1 MDHDEGRV
9 PSHEDIECVLLSQ
22 ADIKGIV
29 KRMGEELAEDYRES
43 NPLFIAILRGAVV
56 FFADLIRA
64 VHCPMQIDF
73 MAVSSYGSAAKSSGV
88 VRILKDLDTPIE
100 GRDIVIVEDILDTG
114 ITLNYLIKNLES
126 RGPRSIEIAAFLVK
140 DVPGQR
146 SAVLPR
152 YVGAHVPDAF
162 VVGYGLDYD
171 ERYRNLPYLGV
182 LKPEVY
188 S

>member
-1 MDHDEGRV
+1 MDCQDGV
-9 PSHEDIECVLLSQ
+9 TACHEDIERVLLCE
-22 ADIKGIV
+22 ADILGIV
-29 KRMGEELAEDYRES
+29 ERMGAEITEDYRGQ
-43 NPLFIAILRGAVV
+43 NPLCIAILRGAVV

-64 VHCPMQIDF
+64 IECPMEIDF
-73 MAVSSYGSAAKSSGV
+73 MAVSSYGSAARSSGV

-126 RGPRSIEIAAFLVK
+126 RGPRSVEIAAFLVK

-146 SAVLPR
+146 SAVRPR

-162 VVGYGLDYD
+162 IVGYGLDYA
-171 ERYRNLPYLGV
+171 ERYRNLPYLGI

>member
-1 MDHDEGRV
+1 
-9 PSHEDIECVLLSQ
+9 
-22 ADIKGIV
+22 
-29 KRMGEELAEDYRES
+29 
-43 NPLFIAILRGAVV
+43 
-56 FFADLIRA
+56 
-64 VHCPMQIDF
+64 

-126 RGPRSIEIAAFLVK
+126 RGPRSVEIAAFLVK

-146 SAVLPR
+146 SAVRPR

-171 ERYRNLPYLGV
+171 ERYRNLPYLGI